1 MSAENTLWMGDIE
14 PWMTESIIMN
24 SFQYFNLYPTNV
36 KFIKDKNKGIN
47 RTYCFVTFKTIQDA
61 TNALINLN
69 GKISPSMNI
78 IFKLNWAD
86 YQSASTKTIYVGNL
100 NIKVDDNDLYK
111 LFSQKYS
118 SVHHATVITENGI
131 SKGYGF
137 VIFKNE
143 DDYLRCLKEM
153 NGFHFYGNNLKVREH
168 RRKDNEH
175 NNNHDLKDNKNKN
188 RKKNKNNN
196 ASKNN
201 NPYLNNI
208 KNNEN
213 NINFIY
219 QNNVNNSINNNSKQ
233 IINYNNSSNLTMN
246 NNYINNNNLNNNKI
260 TSNSD
265 NHKNNIINFNTIQ
278 NINIINN
285 NDNGINNNKY
295 LLNNDNNSNNINNNY
310 NQSQSLE
317 LLLNKI
323 NAAIPYINKNTNNN
337 NNTNTLIY
345 EKNKNNS
352 KYLFNNNNNY
362 LSNKKEKTL
371 FQFDNKSVSN
381 NLEPKLNSN
390 KNNYINN
397 AAKKLD
403 SKNEKKNESNN
414 MSHQSKKMNNN
425 SHKDNANDKNKT
437 KNKNAKK
444 NKYKLE
450 ILDNIDETTL
460 CKKIHESILR
470 TFEYQKKLLQ
480 NNGVKFKSK

>member
-14 PWMTESIIMN
+14 PWMTESQIMS
-24 SFQYFNLYPTNV
+24 SFEYFNLKPTNV
-36 KFIKDKNKGIN
+36 KFIKDKIKGIN

-61 TNALINLN
+61 TNALIKLN

-78 IFKLNWAD
+78 IFKLKWAE

-111 LFSQKYS
+111 LFSQKYN

-137 VIFKNE
+137 VIFKKE
-143 DDYLRCLKEM
+143 DEYLRCLKEM
-153 NGFHFYGNNLKVREH
+153 NGFNFYGNNLKVREH
-168 RRKDNEH
+168 RRKDNE
-175 NNNHDLKDNKNKN
+175 NNKNHDLKDNKNKN
-188 RKKNKNNN
+188 KKKNKNNN

-201 NPYLNNI
+201 NLYLKNI
-208 KNNEN
+208 NNNEN
-213 NINFIY
+213 NIPFIY

-233 IINYNNSSNLTMN
+233 IINYNNSSNFTMN

-260 TSNSD
+260 TSNSN

-295 LLNNDNNSNNINNNY
+295 LLNNDNNNNINY

-337 NNTNTLIY
+337 TNTLIY
-345 EKNKNNS
+345 EKNKNNNNKDLS
-352 KYLFNNNNNY
+352 NNNNY
-362 LSNKKEKTL
+362 LSNKKEKLL
-371 FQFDNKSVSN
+371 FQLDNKGVSN
-381 NLEPKLNSN
+381 NLKPKLNSN
-390 KNNYINN
+390 KNNYINY
-397 AAKKLD
+397 ASKKLD

-414 MSHQSKKMNNN
+414 MSNQGKKMNSNN
-425 SHKDNANDKNKT
+425 HKENVNDKNKINNKNAT
-437 KNKNAKK
+437 KNKC
-444 NKYKLE
+444 KLE

-470 TFEYQKKLLQ
+470 TFEYHKKLLQ
-480 NNGVKFKSK
+480 SNGVKFKSKKNFYF